1 MQKNMSSFCFVCFL
15 KLNMLCG
22 KSCLV
27 LPNVRGIHYL
37 FGKARCCNDRRNFVF
52 LLTERH
58 NIIYILQYSQFLF
71 FTSQRSLHNAPIFRL
86 LLKVAVNGTHQC
98 DFLNFWRIPW
108 IPTLIAVLLYAIL
121 CMKCI
126 LNLPDDIICVLLMT
140 VHYRMSKK
148 EVIDSCV
155 HQCEDRLIKF
165 FASFSYAEHR
175 HF

>member
-71 FTSQRSLHNAPIFRL
+71 FTSQRSLHNAPIFCL

-98 DFLNFWRIPW
+98 DFSNFCGTFGFQQTQCRFGWPA
-108 IPTLIAVLLYAIL
+108 PTGTAHAHCALARRTT
-121 CMKCI
+121 
-126 LNLPDDIICVLLMT
+126 NTCVACPCAAHMHL
-140 VHYRMSKK
+140 H
-148 EVIDSCV
+148 
-155 HQCEDRLIKF
+155 
-165 FASFSYAEHR
+165 
-175 HF
+175 

>member
-98 DFLNFWRIPW
+98 DFINFCGILW
-108 IPTLIAVLLYAIL
+108 IPTCFEGLKQKQRAMFLVALYESAFAYVDKQFETQLL
-121 CMKCI
+121 
-126 LNLPDDIICVLLMT
+126 
-140 VHYRMSKK
+140 
-148 EVIDSCV
+148 
-155 HQCEDRLIKF
+155 
-165 FASFSYAEHR
+165 
-175 HF
+175 